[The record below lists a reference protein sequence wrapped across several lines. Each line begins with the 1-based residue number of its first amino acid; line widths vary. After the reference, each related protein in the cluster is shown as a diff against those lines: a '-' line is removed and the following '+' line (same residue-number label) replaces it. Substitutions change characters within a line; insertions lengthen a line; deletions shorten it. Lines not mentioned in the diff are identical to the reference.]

1 MGKNII
7 VSGFHRS
14 GTSLTAQLLNRSG
27 LFMGDDL
34 LGADYSNVYGHAEDR
49 EIVRLH
55 DGILNDNGLS
65 WQVDSPIELE
75 VQEPR
80 LRHMQQIIGQREAEH
95 TVWGFKD
102 PRVCLFLDVWKNLLP
117 DVKALIVYR
126 SPVETTSSLHR
137 RAATGS
143 LRGRGK
149 YEFHRKFWEVPDLS
163 LNMWVTY
170 NNMLLKF
177 AHIHPEEVLVLSFDM
192 LRRGFPLISL
202 LNQQWEL
209 GLEELPPSEVFDPNV
224 TAESYNRAPV
234 ANTELIGD
242 ALKTWNALERLSRET
257 ENLLGTTTMSDVAL
271 TEDSFRSAEDTYDI
285 LIENEFQNARVEFLQ
300 ARTQELEQHKED
312 LRTQLEEAQ
321 QRTEALKGAETD
333 LKLIVNR
340 MSRSKLAPILRLKEE
355 FRELEQ
361 KYSK

>member
-1 MGKNII
+1 MGN
-7 VSGFHRS
+7 
-14 GTSLTAQLLNRSG
+14 
-27 LFMGDDL
+27 DL

-55 DGILNDNGLS
+55 DKILNDNGLS
-65 WQVDSPIELE
+65 WQVDRPVELE

-80 LRHMQQIIGQREAEH
+80 LRHMQHIVDQREANH
-95 TVWGFKD
+95 TIWGFKD
-102 PRVCLFLDVWKNLLP
+102 PRVCLFLDVWKTLLP

-126 SPVETTSSLHR
+126 NPVETISSLHR
-137 RAATGS
+137 RAATGA

-149 YEFHRKFWEVPDLS
+149 YEFHRKFLEVQDLS

-177 AHIHPEEVLVLSFDM
+177 AHLHPEEVLVLSFDM
-192 LRRGFPLISL
+192 LRRGFPLTRL
-202 LNQQWEL
+202 VNQQWGL
-209 GLEELPPSEVFDPNV
+209 GLKELPPSEVFDPNV
-224 TAESYNRAPV
+224 TAENNNKLPV
-234 ANTELIGD
+234 ANTELICD
-242 ALKTWNALERLSRET
+242 ALRTWNALERFSRKT
-257 ENLLGTTTMSDVAL
+257 EKLLGTTTMSNVAL
-271 TEDSFRSAEDTYDI
+271 TEDSFRSAEDTYDT
-285 LIENEFQNARVEFLQ
+285 LIENEFNNARVEFLQ
-300 ARTQELEQHKED
+300 ARTQELEQHRED
-312 LRTQLEEAQ
+312 LRTQLKEAQ